1 MLLSK
6 RLSKV
11 LDYID
16 KDDLVADIGADHG
29 YLSLE
34 MLNIGVRFVQVVE
47 NKIEPLKRAQL
58 TLKNHENVKYSL
70 SDGISDLDELINT
83 VTICGMGGLNI
94 VEILSNNLPTAK
106 RLKKII
112 LQANSK
118 IFELREFLNNNSFQI
133 IDEAIIEEKGC
144 FYEIIVA
151 KYEENKVINLSYPEK
166 YFGPFLLKSQNET
179 FCNKYKKKRD
189 EYKHILKSSI
199 SKETEINNLK
209 IQIELIETHVKG
221 DWNA

>member
-34 MLNIGVRFVQVVE
+34 MLNIGVKFVQVVE
-47 NKIEPLKRAQL
+47 NKIEPLKRAKL

-94 VEILSNNLPTAK
+94 VEILSNDLPTAK
-106 RLKKII
+106 RLNKII

-118 IFELREFLNNNSFQI
+118 LFELREFLNNNSFQI

-144 FYEIIVA
+144 FYEIIVT
-151 KYEENKVINLSYPEK
+151 KYEANGTFDLSYPEK
-166 YFGPFLLKSQNET
+166 YFGPILMNNQNVT
-179 FCNKYKKKRD
+179 FSNKYKKRRD
-189 EYKHILKSSI
+189 EYKNILKSSI

-209 IQIELIETHVKG
+209 NQIELIETYVKG
-221 DWNA
+221 DWND

>member
-34 MLNIGVRFVQVVE
+34 MLNIGVQFVQVVE

-94 VEILSNNLPTAK
+94 VEILSNDLPTAK

-118 IFELREFLNNNSFQI
+118 LFELREFLNNNSFQ
-133 IDEAIIEEKGC
+133 
-144 FYEIIVA
+144 
-151 KYEENKVINLSYPEK
+151 
-166 YFGPFLLKSQNET
+166 
-179 FCNKYKKKRD
+179 
-189 EYKHILKSSI
+189 
-199 SKETEINNLK
+199 
-209 IQIELIETHVKG
+209 
-221 DWNA
+221 